1 MLISTIHVLY
11 GPWHPLHLAK
21 FGATLDHISGGRWGI
36 NVVTGHRAV
45 EHEMFGWDRIE
56 HDRRYELAAEFIE
69 VLQRLWQDDENF
81 SFAGQSS
88 WKLNGAFVTPKPRYG
103 RPVLINATG
112 SEAGISFAG
121 RYSDIVFITSP
132 AGSDIDSALEALPA
146 HTKQVKDAAL
156 GVGRRVRTLLNPL
169 VISRPTEKEAW
180 ELADRIVAHADTR
193 VPRGFQTFASDA
205 HAWKGREGR
214 DDPYAKVG
222 GNIYIIGTP
231 GQVVDKFARLKQAGV
246 DGLQI
251 SFFDFKPDL
260 EFFGENILPL
270 MKEAGLRNP

>member
-1 MLISTIHVLY
+1 MNLHVADPQRAPSAFPGSPLAGILKQPLFLGLFLPIQAGGWSPSALARSTDWSFDYNSRLT
-11 GPWHPLHLAK
+11 LKAD
-21 FGATLDHISGGRWGI
+21 LDHPRPL
-36 NVVTGHRAV
+36 RAV
-45 EHEMFGWDRIE
+45 ASSASGQVRRHARPHQRGAVGHEMFGWDRIE

-156 GVGRRVRTLLNPL
+156 GVGRRVRARQFAGAR
-169 VISRPTEKEAW
+169 IDERRRPAVGP
-180 ELADRIVAHADTR
+180 AIGH
-193 VPRGFQTFASDA
+193 PR
-205 HAWKGREGR
+205 
-214 DDPYAKVG
+214 
-222 GNIYIIGTP
+222 
-231 GQVVDKFARLKQAGV
+231 
-246 DGLQI
+246 
-251 SFFDFKPDL
+251 
-260 EFFGENILPL
+260 
-270 MKEAGLRNP
+270 